1 MQILDEF
8 PNFHNFYLIYRMG
21 WPGLV
26 THPFWEGRLTHLAKD
41 LVMSQDVQGS
51 MATTARSSVFVDGTA
66 SVLGKVKT
74 LDTIMNETAM
84 SNVHNVESTSRPGK
98 SESRREK
105 TCLWGVRPG
114 STQTRLYSHIRWR
127 ET

>member
-1 MQILDEF
+1 MSSLLTNGKSKDVRICF
-8 PNFHNFYLIYRMG
+8 PNSNLILYSHIDIVYRMG

-74 LDTIMNETAM
+74 LDTIMTETTM
-84 SNVHNVESTSRPGK
+84 SNLQDVESTSRPGN
-98 SESRREK
+98 SFGPRF
-105 TCLWGVRPG
+105 
-114 STQTRLYSHIRWR
+114 
-127 ET
+127 